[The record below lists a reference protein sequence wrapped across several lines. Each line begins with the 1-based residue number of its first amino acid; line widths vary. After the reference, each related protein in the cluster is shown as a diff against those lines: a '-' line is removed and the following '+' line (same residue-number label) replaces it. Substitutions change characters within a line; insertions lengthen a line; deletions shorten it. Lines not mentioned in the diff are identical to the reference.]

1 MIIGMHCWCW
11 SQVHLKVASYR
22 SDSLTLIEKWIGSL
36 ACEDDLC
43 LRTSWVDRLTPT
55 GNNENVWN
63 LYPSVDPYLT
73 TWADNSIFSYV
84 HSTRLSNMSSPTVN
98 KIPTLVPSIDEVVT
112 GMISADISRYV
123 FLLVCHG
130 DLLRNLQ
137 STMFSEG
144 GGRFTLKCNKWVLF
158 EK

>member
-1 MIIGMHCWCW
+1 
-11 SQVHLKVASYR
+11 
-22 SDSLTLIEKWIGSL
+22 
-36 ACEDDLC
+36 
-43 LRTSWVDRLTPT
+43 
-55 GNNENVWN
+55 
-63 LYPSVDPYLT
+63 
-73 TWADNSIFSYV
+73 
-84 HSTRLSNMSSPTVN
+84 MSSPTVN

-144 GGRFTLKCNKWVLF
+144 GGAIYTQMQ
-158 EK
+158 